1 MARRYYSSTAART
14 TLATGVDASTTTLSV
29 AAVSGWPTSF
39 PYTLVLDQDTVN
51 EEIVEV
57 TARSGTTITVIR
69 GVDGTSGTSHSAGAA
84 VNHGVSARDFDEPN
98 AHIADTSNPHQ
109 VTAAQVGAPALSVI
123 DAKGDLYVGSAN
135 DAVDNLTVGADA
147 TVLVADSGASFGI
160 KWDTLSSEQIPKAG
174 INTQTG
180 TTYTFVAADAGKFV
194 TFGSASATTAT
205 VPTNASVAYAT
216 GTVINLVQL
225 GAGQVTVA
233 GASGVTVSAPDSA
246 TKLAAQYAAAQL
258 LKTATDDWVL
268 IGNITA

>member
-14 TLATGVDASTTTLSV
+14 TLATGVDDTTTTFSV
-29 AAVSGWPTSF
+29 TAVSGWPTSF
-39 PYTLVLDQDTVN
+39 PYTLVIDQDTVN

-57 TARSGTTITVIR
+57 SARSGTTLTVTR
-69 GVDGTSGTSHSAGAA
+69 GVDGTSGVAHSSGAA

-98 AHIADTSNPHQ
+98 EHVNDTTTDVHPQ
-109 VTAAQVGAPALSVI
+109 YILKSVA
-123 DAKGDLYVGSAN
+123 DAKGDLLAATADN
-135 DAVDNLTVGADA
+135 TVDNLTVGANN